1 METLSSRLESL
12 TAGKYCSHKSWGFG
26 KVREVDSDTNQII
39 IDFQTKKGHAMQLDY
54 AIESLNSHPDD
65 HILALRMDK
74 LSALKAQAESD
85 PVAVI
90 KNCIRSMGTLATAE
104 GIQGVLSPTVITEAA
119 WKKWWES
126 AKRAIKKDGL
136 VIVSTK
142 KAEPLRII
150 EVPVDEP
157 AKALLAFRDAVGSK
171 AVLLAASTFMK
182 NWEEMKGET
191 EEILSKLQET
201 MSKTPVSQL
210 PTLLE
215 MAIVREQILT
225 LAGKP
230 IDQGPHSLTSL
241 IPRDARGLGNVLD
254 QLGISKQ
261 VPIIATLQRL
271 LPEGWARLLSQVLPK
286 ANARTAEAIASTFVE
301 AGRAEEVHN
310 SIDRLIRER
319 NVTSDFLYWFGK
331 NRPKDLEDLI
341 NPMLFM
347 AILSV
352 LERDMMGETKK
363 GTKLYELLL
372 NDKSFVGGM
381 LRNSPMEDVRDVTRA
396 TMLSPVF
403 KELDKRSF
411 LGTLVKMFPEVQS
424 MIIGEKSTEETSL
437 IVSWESLDRRKK
449 ELEEIVVRKIPENSK
464 EIGIA
469 RSYGDLR
476 ENHEFKAAKE
486 MQTILMRRKAE
497 LESMLI
503 RARGTDFVGVDASI
517 VNIGTKVVLKDVD
530 TGEVLKYT
538 ILGAWDSDPTEGIV
552 SYLTPLA
559 KSILNKK
566 AGSKVEI
573 STDEGTKRFVTI
585 EKIESYK

>member
-26 KVREVDSDTNQII
+26 KVREVDSDTNQMI

-54 AIESLNSHPDD
+54 AVESLNSHPDD
-65 HILALRMDK
+65 HILALRLDK
-74 LSALKAQAESD
+74 LSALKAQAETD
-85 PVAVI
+85 PVAVV

-104 GIQGVLSPTVITEAA
+104 GIQGVLSPSVISDAA

-126 AKRAIKKDGL
+126 AKRAMKKDGL
-136 VIVSTK
+136 VIISTK

-191 EEILSKLQET
+191 EEILLKLQET
-201 MSKTPVSQL
+201 MSKTPASQL
-210 PTLLE
+210 STLLE
-215 MAIVREQILT
+215 MAIVREQILK
-225 LAGKP
+225 LAGKA
-230 IDQGPHSLTSL
+230 IDQGSHSLTSL

-261 VPIIATLQRL
+261 EPIIATLQRL
-271 LPEGWARLLSQVLPK
+271 LPEGWPRLLSQVLPK

-310 SIDRLIRER
+310 AIDRLIRER

-372 NDKSFVGGM
+372 NDKTFVGGM

-437 IVSWESLDRRKK
+437 VVSWESLERRKK
-449 ELEEIVVRKIPENSK
+449 ELEEVVVRKIPENSK

-486 MQTILMRRKAE
+486 MQAVLMRRKSE

-503 RARGTDFVGVDASI
+503 RARGTDFKGVDSSI

-530 TGEVLKYT
+530 TGEVLNYT
-538 ILGAWDSDPTEGIV
+538 ILGAWDSEPTQGIV

>member
-1 METLSSRLESL
+1 METLSTKLESL

-26 KVREVDSDTNQII
+26 KVREVESDTNQII
-39 IDFQTKKGHAMQLDY
+39 IDFQTKKGHAMQLEY
-54 AIESLNSHPDD
+54 AVESLVSHPDS

-74 LSALKAQAESD
+74 LEELKAQSESD

-90 KNCIRSMGTLATAE
+90 KNCIVSLGSQATAD
-104 GIQGVLSPTVITEAA
+104 GIQSVLSPSVVSAAA

-126 AKRAIKKDGL
+126 AKRAMKKDGL
-136 VIVSTK
+136 IVVSTK
-142 KAEPLRII
+142 KAEPLKLLSA
-150 EVPVDEP
+150 PVDEP
-157 AKALLAFRDAVGSK
+157 AKVMEAFRDAVGSK
-171 AVLLAASTFMK
+171 AVLLSSVAITKCWDAVK
-182 NWEEMKGET
+182 ADADEVLAK
-191 EEILSKLQET
+191 IQET

-210 PTLLE
+210 ATLLE

-230 IDQGPHSLTSL
+230 IDQGPHSLASL

-254 QLGISKQ
+254 QLALSKQ
-261 VPIIATLQRL
+261 EPIILTLQRL
-271 LPEGWARLLSQVLPK
+271 MPEGWARLLSQVLPK

-301 AGRAEEVHN
+301 AGRAEEVHQ

-341 NPMLFM
+341 NPTLFM

-372 NDKSFVGGM
+372 NDKTFVGGM
-381 LRNSPMEDVRDVTRA
+381 LRNSPLEDVRDVTRA
-396 TMLSPVF
+396 TLLSPVF

-411 LGTLVKMFPEVQS
+411 LGTLVKLFPEVQS
-424 MIIGEKSTEETSL
+424 MIVGEKSTEETSL
-437 IVSWESLDRRKK
+437 IVSWESLERRKL
-449 ELEEIVVRKIPENSK
+449 ELEEINNKKIPENSK
-464 EIGIA
+464 EIGVA

-486 MQTILMRRKAE
+486 MQTVLMRRKAE

-503 RARGTDFVGVDASI
+503 RARGTDFKGVETNV
-517 VNIGTKVVLKDVD
+517 VNIGTKVVLKDVN
-530 TGEVLKYT
+530 TGELLKYT
-538 ILGAWDSDPTEGIV
+538 ILGAWDSDPVQGIV

-566 AGSKVEI
+566 VGVQVEI
-573 STDEGTKRFVTI
+573 LTDEGLKRSVTI

>member
-85 PVAVI
+85 PVAVV
-90 KNCIRSMGTLATAE
+90 KNCIRSMGSLATAE
-104 GIQGVLSPTVITEAA
+104 GIQGVLSPTVVTEAA

-126 AKRAIKKDGL
+126 AKRAMKKDGL

-449 ELEEIVVRKIPENSK
+449 ELEEVVVRKIPENSK

-538 ILGAWDSDPTEGIV
+538 ILGAWDSDPTEGVV

>member
-54 AIESLNSHPDD
+54 AVESLNSHPDD
-65 HILALRMDK
+65 HILALRLDK
-74 LSALKAQAESD
+74 LSALKAQAETD
-85 PVAVI
+85 PVAVV

-104 GIQGVLSPTVITEAA
+104 GIQGVLSPSVISEAA

-126 AKRAIKKDGL
+126 AKRAMKKDGL
-136 VIVSTK
+136 VIISTK

-171 AVLLAASTFMK
+171 AVLLTASTFMK

-191 EEILSKLQET
+191 EEILLKLQET
-201 MSKTPVSQL
+201 MSKTPASQL
-210 PTLLE
+210 STLLE
-215 MAIVREQILT
+215 MAIVREQILK
-225 LAGKP
+225 LAGKA

-261 VPIIATLQRL
+261 EPIIATLQRL
-271 LPEGWARLLSQVLPK
+271 LPEGWPRLLSQVLPK

-310 SIDRLIRER
+310 AIDRLIRER

-372 NDKSFVGGM
+372 NDKTFVGGM

-424 MIIGEKSTEETSL
+424 MIVGEKSTEETSL
-437 IVSWESLDRRKK
+437 VVSWESLERRKK
-449 ELEEIVVRKIPENSK
+449 ELEEVVVRKIPENSK

-486 MQTILMRRKAE
+486 MQAVLMRRKSE

-503 RARGTDFVGVDASI
+503 RARGTDFKAVDASI
-517 VNIGTKVVLKDVD
+517 VNIGTKVILKDVD

-538 ILGAWDSDPTEGIV
+538 ILGAWDSEPTQGIV

>member
-39 IDFQTKKGHAMQLDY
+39 IDFLTKKGHAMQLDY

-65 HILALRMDK
+65 HILALRLDK
-74 LSALKAQAESD
+74 LAALKAQAESD
-85 PVAVI
+85 PVAVV
-90 KNCIRSMGTLATAE
+90 KNCIRSMGTQATTD
-104 GIQGVLSPTVITEAA
+104 GIQSVLSPSVITAAA

-126 AKRAIKKDGL
+126 AKRAMKKDGL

-142 KAEPLRII
+142 KAEPLRLI

-171 AVLLAASTFMK
+171 AVLLAASTFIK

-191 EEILSKLQET
+191 EEILEKLQET
-201 MSKTPVSQL
+201 MSKTPASQL
-210 PTLLE
+210 STLLE
-215 MAIVREQILT
+215 MAIVREQILN
-225 LAGKP
+225 LAGKS
-230 IDQGPHSLTSL
+230 IDQGPHSLTAL

-261 VPIIATLQRL
+261 EPIIATLQRL
-271 LPEGWARLLSQVLPK
+271 LPEGWPRLLSQVLPK

-310 SIDRLIRER
+310 AIDRLIRER

-372 NDKSFVGGM
+372 NDKTFVGGM

-449 ELEEIVVRKIPENSK
+449 ELEEVVVRKIPENSK
-464 EIGIA
+464 EIGVA

-486 MQTILMRRKAE
+486 MQAVLMRRKSE

-503 RARGTDFVGVDASI
+503 RARGTDFKGVDASI
-517 VNIGTKVVLKDVD
+517 VNIGTKVVLKDVNS
-530 TGEVLKYT
+530 GEVLKYT